1 MLRLLN
7 KDEKEMSRIGKSPVT
22 IPEGVTIDIN
32 DTVIT
37 VKGKLGELTQDFSGV
52 TIKEEEGNVLVE
64 RLSDSKDDRSKHGLY
79 RSLINN
85 MVEGVSKGW
94 SKELELV
101 GVGYRASNQGQKLD
115 LAIGFSHNIVLNVAP
130 EVKVET
136 ISEKGKNPI
145 VKLTSHDKQLV
156 GQVAAKIRGFRKP
169 EPYKGKGIRFVGEII
184 RRKAGK
190 SA

>member
-1 MLRLLN
+1 
-7 KDEKEMSRIGKSPVT
+7 MSRIGKSPIVIPADVT
-22 IPEGVTIDIN
+22 VLVADGV
-32 DTVIT
+32 VT
-37 VKGKLGELTQDFSGV
+37 VKGKKGQLTQEFSDIN
-52 TIKEEEGNVLVE
+52 IKIEENTVIVE
-64 RLSDSKDDRSKHGLY
+64 RTSDHKDHRAKHGLY

-85 MVEGVSKGW
+85 MIVGVSEGFT
-94 SKELELV
+94 KELELV

-115 LAIGFSHNIVLNVAP
+115 LALGYSHSIILDIAP
-130 EVKVET
+130 EVVLET

-145 VKLTSHDKQLV
+145 VKLTSFDKQLL

-169 EPYKGKGIRFVGEII
+169 EPYKGKGVKFVGEVL

>member
-1 MLRLLN
+1 MGDVEIKLE
-7 KDEKEMSRIGKSPVT
+7 DDT
-22 IPEGVTIDIN
+22 IT
-32 DTVIT
+32 
-37 VKGKLGELTQDFSGV
+37 L
-52 TIKEEEGNVLVE
+52 E
-64 RLSDSKDDRSKHGLY
+64 RPSDSKEHKAKHGLY
-79 RSLINN
+79 RALFAN
-85 MVEGVSKGW
+85 MVKGVSQGW

-115 LAIGFSHNIVLNVAP
+115 LALGFSHNIVMDIAP
-130 EVKVET
+130 EVTVET

-156 GQVAAKIRGFRKP
+156 GQVAAKIRAFRKP
-169 EPYKGKGIRFVGEII
+169 EPYKGKGIKFVGEQI